1 MIYDENITIFFL
13 EHTRDEKKFRDL
25 DLLRRRLIIDKLKVQ
40 KIFGEDVEGDSENGF
55 SLE

>member
-13 EHTRDEKKFRDL
+13 EHIREEKKFRDL

-40 KIFGEDVEGDSENGF
+40 KIFGEDVEGET
-55 SLE
+55 